1 MPDSDTKQEKNLEK
15 DFGSAFGM
23 EEESNIDLS
32 NIIRK
37 FKSLDYGYL
46 IPLKKIFDAKLL
58 RKKAIQW
65 IMFFG
70 LLPLIY
76 AWIVDAYQLEF
87 TEVVWMIEIYF
98 CLFWALYFHSII
110 QPAKKVWKQGIGY
123 AIFTAAIGIPV
134 LLSLQTLPVVSDL
147 YRNLSSR
154 NLFSQLTG
162 FVFGVG
168 ILEETCKALPLIIFG
183 LRKNTIKSV
192 RDGVFLGFLS
202 GLGFAAS
209 EGVTYTVR
217 ATAEAIYYGSATG
230 QVLTFL
236 DRVMSG
242 PLQHSAWAGVVG
254 WFIGVAAQRKENRW
268 QIVAV
273 GIFFM
278 AILHGLYDTF
288 SDGIIGI
295 ILAGTGFLIFMGYL
309 IHGDNENPQRNISES
324 PAKIDD
330 PKSIQ

>member
-1 MPDSDTKQEKNLEK
+1 MADSDSKQDKNLEK
-15 DFGSAFGM
+15 DFGSAFGID
-23 EEESNIDLS
+23 EESNLNVS
-32 NIIRK
+32 NVFEE
-37 FKSLDYGYL
+37 FKSLDYKYL
-46 IPLKKIFDAKLL
+46 IPIRKIFDTKLL
-58 RKKAIQW
+58 RKKAVQW

-76 AWIVDAYQLEF
+76 SWIVYQYQLDF
-87 TEVVWMIEIYF
+87 TKVVWMIEIYF

-134 LLSLQTLPVVSDL
+134 LLTMQTLPIVSDL

-162 FVFGVG
+162 FVLGVG
-168 ILEETCKALPLIIFG
+168 ILEETCKALPLLIFG
-183 LRKNTIKSV
+183 LRKKTITGI

-209 EGVTYTVR
+209 EGVSYTVR
-217 ATAEAIYYGSATG
+217 ATAEAIYYGSATE
-230 QVLTFL
+230 QVITFL

-254 WFIGVAAQRKENRW
+254 WFIGVAAQRKEKRW
-268 QIVAV
+268 PIVVV
-273 GIFFM
+273 GILFM

-288 SDGIIGI
+288 SSGVIGI
-295 ILAGTGFLIFMGYL
+295 ALAAVGFLIFMGYL
-309 IHGDNENPQRNISES
+309 VHGDKETDEKQPN
-324 PAKIDD
+324 
-330 PKSIQ
+330 